1 MKEDILNF
9 IKYQLKEHCGRTVG
23 VVIGF
28 VIAVSVLLIGFFSTL
43 FIIICVGAGLFVGNK
58 IDKGDSE
65 FLDNV
70 IYRLQRLLPPFSR
83 RW

>member
-9 IKYQLKEHCGRTVG
+9 IKYQLKEHCGRT
-23 VVIGF
+23 IGIVAGF
-28 VIAVSVLLIGFFSTL
+28 IIAISVLLIGFFSTL
-43 FIIICVGAGLFVGNK
+43 FIIICVGLGLFIGNK

-65 FLDNV
+65 FWDNL

>member
-9 IKYQLKEHCGRTVG
+9 IKYQLKEHCGRT
-23 VVIGF
+23 IGIVAGF
-28 VIAVSVLLIGFFSTL
+28 IIAISILLIGFFSTL
-43 FIIICVGAGLFVGNK
+43 FIIICVGLGLFIGNK

-65 FLDNV
+65 FWDNL